1 MTLFRTNLPKQCGI
15 AELDSSRRITDFTE
29 KPDNPKSNLAN
40 GGMYI
45 ASRKIFDYLPDA
57 ETLDFGKDVL
67 PRLVNKMYG
76 WELKNYLIDIGTPE
90 NYSKAQAEWRK

>member
-1 MTLFRTNLPKQCGI
+1 
-15 AELDSSRRITDFTE
+15 
-29 KPDNPKSNLAN
+29 
-40 GGMYI
+40 MYI